1 MKTVE
6 FFFDVGSPT
15 AYLAWSQIP
24 AIAAKYG
31 AQLIYKPMLL
41 GGVFKATGNSSP
53 VSVPAKGKWMHSDLK
68 LWAKR
73 YSVSYQH
80 NPHFP
85 INTITLMRGAIG
97 MQRQHPDQFDL
108 YLSTVMN
115 AMWNEPKNMGDATV
129 LAETLTAVGIDPAAF
144 VAIVSADETKAALIA
159 NTEEA
164 VSRGVFG
171 APTFFVDGRMYFGQ
185 DRLMFV
191 EEALSS

>member
-15 AYLAWSQIP
+15 AYLAHTQLPQI
-24 AIAAKYG
+24 
-31 AQLIYKPMLL
+31 AQRCSAEILYKPMLL
-41 GGVFKATGNSSP
+41 GGIFKATGNQSP
-53 VSVPAKGKWMHSDLK
+53 VTVPAKGKWMLADLQ
-68 LWAKR
+68 LWATR
-73 YSVSYQH
+73 YGVQLQF

-85 INTITLMRGAIG
+85 INTLPLMRGAVA
-97 MQRQHPDQFDL
+97 MQALGAANFQA
-108 YLSTVMN
+108 YLNVIMA
-115 AMWNEPKNMGDATV
+115 AMWQDKMNMGDPVVITEV
-129 LAETLTAVGIDPAAF
+129 LTKAGIDSDQFASL
-144 VAIVSADETKAALIA
+144 IGNDEVKATLVK

-171 APTFFVDGRMYFGQ
+171 APTCFVGKKMFFGQ